1 MKTKTVNLL
10 KTDNV
15 IKISKDEMLSSA
27 LGKLAS
33 SHDAAFVFSGEK
45 KDEFEGLINPYF
57 CLIKSSLPSNTKVSH
72 CLYHPP
78 KIYSNSSISK
88 VAQSM
93 IDSKIHYLPVFNEDN
108 GFLGII
114 SARRMLTALQE
125 SQVFKVTIA
134 SILKLNKRPLA
145 TIYEYDSISTAV
157 NLFKKTKLSKLVV
170 VNKEGRLKGLLS
182 YYDLIS
188 FLIAPKHKEHRGDKV
203 GGKTNF
209 NLQKISNFSKTYVL
223 TLTKNDTMDMA
234 LKMIIEKKI
243 GSVVIIDQN
252 RKPTGIITTKD
263 FLTLIIRNEKQ
274 KLIEITEKNLSKDN
288 HFIVKR
294 FFQHLKK
301 TVYKLPD
308 IVKAKL
314 FVSENKQGGLFKVVL
329 SLFPKKGNTKV
340 ISREGKNLKK
350 VLKEVKNK

>member
-10 KTDNV
+10 KTENI
-15 IKISKDEMLSSA
+15 IKIGKEELLSSA
-27 LGKLAS
+27 LSKLAS
-33 SHDAAFVFSGEK
+33 SHDAAFVFNDDK
-45 KDEFEGLINPYF
+45 KTEFAGLINPYF
-57 CLIKSSLPSNTKVSH
+57 CLIKSSLPANTKVSH
-72 CLYHPP
+72 CLFHPP
-78 KIYSNSSISK
+78 KIYTNSSISK

-93 IDSKIHYLPVFNEDN
+93 NDSKIHYLPVLDDQNEL
-108 GFLGII
+108 LGII
-114 SARRMLTALQE
+114 SARRMLTALQD
-125 SQVFKVTIA
+125 SQVFKVAIS
-134 SILKLNKRPLA
+134 SIIKQSKRPLA
-145 TIYEYDSISTAV
+145 IVNENDSISTAV
-157 NLFKKTKLSKLVV
+157 NLFKQTKLSKLIV
-170 VNKEGRLKGLLS
+170 VNKEGKLKGLLS
-182 YYDLIS
+182 YYDLIN
-188 FLIAPKHKEHRGDKV
+188 FLITPKHKEHRGDKV
-203 GGKTNF
+203 GGKINF
-209 NLQKISNFSKTYVL
+209 NSQKISNFSKTYVL

-252 RKPTGIITTKD
+252 RKPIGIITTKD
-263 FLTLIIRNEKQ
+263 FLTMIIRTEKQ
-274 KLIEITEKNLSKDN
+274 KIVEITEKNLSKYH

-308 IVKAKL
+308 IVRAKL

-329 SLFPKKGNTKV
+329 SLFPKKGSIKV